1 MRIRG
6 QIGDWPVD
14 LTVEL
19 EPSEWAQLRGQAAP
33 AEFAPEAP
41 APRSVT
47 ARSDDRTWE
56 AAKALLQQA
65 GELAGPQL
73 LERLEALAGGEAAG
87 KRLLVRLRHAAEVK
101 VESAGDAPLYRWLGN
116 AGQR

>member
-19 EPSEWAQLRGQAAP
+19 EPDEWAQLRGQIAP
-33 AEFAPEAP
+33 AEPEPEAHTPRP
-41 APRSVT
+41 AT

-56 AAKALLQQA
+56 AAKAVLQEA
-65 GELAGPQL
+65 GELNGPQL
-73 LERLEALAGGEAAG
+73 LERLEVLAGSETAG

-101 VESAGDAPLYRWLGN
+101 VESAGDAPLYRWLGS
-116 AGQR
+116 AGQS